1 MALSSLDQ
9 VVKPQ
14 NSEMLFLMVLSSLD
28 QVVRLQELSL
38 TLVLQ
43 LEVSLVVV
51 LQLEEVQELQAA
63 FKLIN
68 LVTSSALVL
77 VLPTLAALLINSAT
91 QSTPA
96 LLLLFLAPLHSA
108 DQPPLVEALVVLGL
122 VNTTHMDGLK
132 QNGDTRLQT
141 HLMMNTST
149 LLPIT

>member
-1 MALSSLDQ
+1 MVLNLNLKTSLTLPISLMALSSLDQ

-38 TLVLQ
+38 TL
-43 LEVSLVVV
+43 V

-96 LLLLFLAPLHSA
+96 SLLLFLAPL
-108 DQPPLVEALVVLGL
+108 V
-122 VNTTHMDGLK
+122 
-132 QNGDTRLQT
+132 
-141 HLMMNTST
+141 
-149 LLPIT
+149 

>member
-38 TLVLQ
+38 TL
-43 LEVSLVVV
+43 V

-96 LLLLFLAPLHSA
+96 SLLLFLAPLVSLMHSA
-108 DQPPLVEALVVLGL
+108 DQPPLVEALVVPGL
-122 VNTTHMDGLK
+122 VNTRHMDGLK